1 MNEWRMKNEE
11 WIRATRR
18 ENINYKIKYK
28 HFLKYYWTPTVKIIN
43 MYRDISFVLLVFQT
57 FNAWGRKAIVV
68 QNAAKKPIYFNI
80 KFEIILFFAL

>member
-1 MNEWRMKNEE
+1 
-11 WIRATRR
+11 
-18 ENINYKIKYK
+18 
-28 HFLKYYWTPTVKIIN
+28 